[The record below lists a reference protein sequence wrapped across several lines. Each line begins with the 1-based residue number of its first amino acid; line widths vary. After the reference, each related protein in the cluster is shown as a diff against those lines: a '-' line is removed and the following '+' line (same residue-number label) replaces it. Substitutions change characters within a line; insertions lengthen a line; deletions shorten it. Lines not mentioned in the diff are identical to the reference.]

1 MGGANQ
7 LSCVGRR
14 KYIRLARHMAGPE
27 TGHVV
32 VGPTVS
38 TVTTLFCEL
47 ATRRHRYFQQMV
59 GIDPCLVL
67 FLVSSIVHSSACEPQ
82 ALHAVISVV
91 Y

>member
-1 MGGANQ
+1 MTGANQ

-14 KYIRLARHMAGPE
+14 RSIRLARHMAGPE

-38 TVTTLFCEL
+38 TVTTLLCEMV
-47 ATRRHRYFQQMV
+47 TRRHRYFHQMV
-59 GIDPCLVL
+59 GIDLCLVS
-67 FLVSSIVHSSACEPQ
+67 FLVSSIVHFSTCELQ
-82 ALHAVISVV
+82 ALHEVISVV